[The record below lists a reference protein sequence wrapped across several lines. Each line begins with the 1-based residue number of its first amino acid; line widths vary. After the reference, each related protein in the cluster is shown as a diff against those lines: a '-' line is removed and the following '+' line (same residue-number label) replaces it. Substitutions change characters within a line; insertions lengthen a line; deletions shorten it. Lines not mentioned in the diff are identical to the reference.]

1 MNAAFFLLL
10 YQPDK
15 PALTAD
21 SHVQISVRCKN
32 HPIISSRNKILF
44 RQLIG
49 FLNPRLPSRGAAC
62 LQILKGS
69 RNFCLIFS
77 GHAVQNYRFITRISD
92 NRHPI
97 PFIQIFCQHSESLL
111 HQRQLI
117 IGIHGTRHI
126 QQKYKVGCRTVFK
139 INFLCLQSDHQK
151 TMLLIPRTIRIFC
164 CHRKRLISPGLRII
178 IIKIIDQFLNPHCIC
193 WNTASGTNHPTDVS
207 IRSSIHV
214 YRKCRKRTVCH
225 IPVAVLLNIAVFF
238 CITIL
243 RSICFLVFSSHSSV
257 FTGCRDCCFAFHL
270 ICHFSVC
277 TVIPSFLGCRS
288 IFCLSLPVFS
298 HGFLHCPFIIGSCF
312 HCSL

>member
-1 MNAAFFLLL
+1 MPGPDLSCIHPIIVKVLISQQAVFISYQPITCHIFRIELYLDLYILGNCDQCAAHLIYQYFFCLIETVKIIIIAVSIICQRLHFIVLDVAGAHSKNRQMNAAFFLLL

-69 RNFCLIFS
+69 HNFCLIFS
-77 GHAVQNYRFITRISD
+77 GHTVQNYRFITRISD

-126 QQKYKVGCRTVFK
+126 QQKHKIRKRTVIK
-139 INFLCLQSDHQK
+139 INFLCLQSNHQK
-151 TMLLIPRTIRIFC
+151 AIFFIPR
-164 CHRKRLISPGLRII
+164 
-178 IIKIIDQFLNPHCIC
+178 
-193 WNTASGTNHPTDVS
+193 
-207 IRSSIHV
+207 
-214 YRKCRKRTVCH
+214 
-225 IPVAVLLNIAVFF
+225 AV
-238 CITIL
+238 
-243 RSICFLVFSSHSSV
+243 
-257 FTGCRDCCFAFHL
+257 
-270 ICHFSVC
+270 
-277 TVIPSFLGCRS
+277 
-288 IFCLSLPVFS
+288 
-298 HGFLHCPFIIGSCF
+298 
-312 HCSL
+312 